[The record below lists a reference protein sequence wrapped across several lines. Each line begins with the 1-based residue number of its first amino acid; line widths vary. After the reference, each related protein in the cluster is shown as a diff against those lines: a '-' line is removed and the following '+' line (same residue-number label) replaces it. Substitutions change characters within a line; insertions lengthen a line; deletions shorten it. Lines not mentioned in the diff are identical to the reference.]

1 MFRRTKISQAVG
13 LALSGTVALAA
24 LPASAQEAQ
33 RIEITGSSIK
43 RIDVEGALQ
52 VQTVTKTEI
61 EQLGVQSTEQLLLTI
76 SAIFE
81 TSLALISIPSA
92 FEYPRSAYTFP
103 LPS

>member
-1 MFRRTKISQAVG
+1 MFKRTKISQAVG

-24 LPASAQEAQ
+24 LPALAQEAQ

-61 EQLGVQSTEQLLLTI
+61 EQLGVQSTEQLLLTV
-76 SAIFE
+76 SAMSSSGQ
-81 TSLALISIPSA
+81 TQGSTGAG
-92 FEYPRSAYTFP
+92 
-103 LPS
+103 